1 MKAGKIINVVTT
13 YSNYNRKISD
23 CIKKQN
29 EYDAWE
35 DEKGVMEMEKQ
46 INNLKAELGKFLDTE
61 I

>member
-1 MKAGKIINVVTT
+1 MKAGKIINIVTT

-35 DEKGVMEMEKQ
+35 DEQGVAEMQKQ
-46 INNLKAELGKFLDTE
+46 INTLKDELGKFLDAE
-61 I
+61 V

>member
-13 YSNYNRKISD
+13 YSNYNRKIND

-35 DEKGVMEMEKQ
+35 DEQGVAEMQKQ
-46 INNLKAELGKFLDTE
+46 IITLKEELGKFLDTE
-61 I
+61 V